1 MHELSRTNGS
11 TPVPISRGDV
21 FRRIVTHEL
30 VLFAVATLI
39 VWAHTIDEMR
49 IGEFIAVPFGVAN
62 LALVGVWPRLPRG
75 WRAASSIIF
84 GLFWGLAVIPYHV
97 LPLLEGSL
105 YGQHISGLSRVV
117 GGAAMVVLG
126 VAIAR
131 RREAP

>member
-21 FRRIVTHEL
+21 FWRIATHEL
-30 VLFAVATLI
+30 TLFAVATLI
-39 VWAHTIDEMR
+39 TWAHTLDEMR

-62 LALVGVWPRLPRG
+62 LALVGVWPRLRRG

-131 RREAP
+131 RRGAP

>member
-1 MHELSRTNGS
+1 MAEMSRTNGS
-11 TPVPISRGDV
+11 TPAPISRGAAMW
-21 FRRIVTHEL
+21 RTATHEL

-39 VWAHTIDEMR
+39 VWAHTIDEIR

-62 LALVGVWPRLPRG
+62 IALIGVWPRLRRG